1 MSLNGKVA
9 LITGAAR
16 GLGRETA
23 LTLAKR
29 GVDVAIPDILL
40 EQAKSTAEEIRAM
53 GRKSMALQMD
63 VSNYDQ
69 VEKGFAQVAA
79 ELGPID
85 ILVNNAALTT
95 NVATI
100 SKMDKKDWNRELTIN
115 LSGPFYCIKQVFD
128 SMAERKWGRIVNLS
142 SVAGILGG
150 FGQCGYS
157 SCKAGVIGLA
167 KTVALEGARVGITCN
182 VVAPGVVK
190 TDAYFTVP
198 EKMRERIN
206 RRTAMGFPGEPLDVA
221 ETIAFLVSEEAKYIT
236 GQVIMVGGGIEL
248 FTF

>member
-1 MSLNGKVA
+1 MAKMY
-9 LITGAAR
+9 AAR
-16 GLGRETA
+16 MAVEVA
-23 LTLAKR
+23 
-29 GVDVAIPDILL
+29 DEAIPDILV
-40 EQAKSTAEEIRAM
+40 EQAKSTAEEIKGL
-53 GRKSMALQMD
+53 GRRSIALQMD
-63 VSNYDQ
+63 VSDYSQ
-69 VEKGFAQVAA
+69 VEEGFARVVS

-100 SKMDKKDWNRELTIN
+100 SKMDKKNWDREISIN
-115 LSGPFYCIKQVFD
+115 LSGVFYCIKQVFD
-128 SMAERKWGRIVNLS
+128 SMAERKWGRIINIS

-157 SCKAGVIGLA
+157 SCKAGIIGLA

-190 TDAYFTVP
+190 TDAYFAVP
-198 EKMRERIN
+198 DKARERIN
-206 RRTAMGFPGEPLDVA
+206 MRTAMGFPGELMDVA
-221 ETIAFLVSEEAKYIT
+221 EAIAFFVSEEAKYIT
-236 GQVIMVGGGIEL
+236 GQVLMVGGGIDL